1 MMYLLLREN
10 LKNLEYI
17 IHEYQKLMMG
27 KSAILQNQKFL
38 PFPNCRTTKYS
49 LLSVNHFESTPKTYQ
64 LLVQRLYHDMY

>member
-1 MMYLLLREN
+1 MMYLLLQES

-38 PFPNCRTTKYS
+38 PSPNCRTTKYS